1 MNLTWFIRACSL
13 DILLSHSISEM
24 MIATIRLTMIMEPR
38 MMSPIKR
45 IMVNILDRSEC
56 ELSELLHRSSN
67 SNSPRTMTKIFRN
80 DLPTLSNDSVSF
92 PKWMMKNAKVKAQ
105 MRITNPKAV
114 LTILLVME

>member
-1 MNLTWFIRACSL
+1 MIKDCSFE
-13 DILLSHSISEM
+13 ILFSQSMSEM

-45 IMVNILDRSEC
+45 TMVTTLDRMEF

-92 PKWMMKNAKVKAQ
+92 PKWIMKNAKAKAQ
-105 MRITNPKAV
+105 TRMINPKAV
-114 LTILLVME
+114 MKILLVME